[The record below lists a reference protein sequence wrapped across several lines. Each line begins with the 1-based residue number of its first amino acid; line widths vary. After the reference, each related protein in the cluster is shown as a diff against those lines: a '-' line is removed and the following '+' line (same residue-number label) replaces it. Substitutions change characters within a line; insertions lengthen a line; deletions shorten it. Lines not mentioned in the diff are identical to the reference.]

1 MRDKTEISP
10 KYLTVFWLLYWQVK
24 YEHRLKNVRYFGL
37 DRNLRYLV
45 KCYEATYMNVY
56 LYRQTSIRLVVCKS
70 NTYFIT
76 ISDMSMSSFR
86 NISLELNQHERLLQ
100 NCSSA
105 GHSS

>member
-56 LYRQTSIRLVVCKS
+56 LYRQTSIRLV
-70 NTYFIT
+70 FA
-76 ISDMSMSSFR
+76 
-86 NISLELNQHERLLQ
+86 SLIRILLR
-100 NCSSA
+100 
-105 GHSS
+105 

>member
-45 KCYEATYMNVY
+45 KCYEVTYMNVY

-70 NTYFIT
+70 NVYVFYY
-76 ISDMSMSSFR
+76 DK
-86 NISLELNQHERLLQ
+86 
-100 NCSSA
+100 
-105 GHSS
+105 